1 MHLWLNAP
9 GVCVSVSVYVCVMC
23 VRAVKTEVQ
32 LPLVG
37 KMFLSQAACGQ
48 NFLM

>member
-9 GVCVSVSVYVCVMC
+9 GVCVSVSVYMC